1 MPDPAITTH
10 CRVCAGN
17 FFAEP
22 LLSFSNMPA
31 AAQGFPT
38 ADTLAQDQG
47 ASFSVMQCS
56 QCGLVQLD
64 ILPVPYYREVIR
76 ATAYSPEMREVRLK
90 QFAAWVEQHQLHQ
103 QAVLEIGCGKGEYL
117 NLLQASG
124 VKAFG
129 IEASAENI
137 AACQA
142 QSLAVELGFL
152 GETQL
157 KNGPFL
163 GFACFNFMEHWPNPN
178 AVLQALH
185 AYLAPGAVGLIEVP
199 NFDMMIRERQFSE
212 FISDHLLYFTE
223 DTLRTTLSRNGF
235 EVLSTKVIW
244 HDYILSAEVRKRGP
258 IDLSG
263 LAHQHGA
270 MTKALQDFVQSYE
283 KVAIW
288 GAGHQAL
295 ATIALADIA
304 QHIDY
309 VVDSAPFK
317 QGRFT
322 PATHLPIVGPNH
334 LLTAPPDAVIIMAA
348 GYSDEVAQQLRAMPI
363 KPTPPAIGIL
373 RQNTLEILA
382 A

>member
-1 MPDPAITTH
+1 MPDPATTTH
-10 CRVCAGN
+10 CRVCEGL

-22 LLSFSNMPA
+22 LLSFSNMPG

-47 ASFSVMQCS
+47 AAFHVMQCS
-56 QCGLVQLD
+56 DCGLVQLD
-64 ILPVPYYREVIR
+64 IPPVPYYREVIR
-76 ATAYSPEMREVRLK
+76 AAAYSPEMREVRLQ

-129 IEASAENI
+129 IEASADNI
-137 AACQA
+137 AACKT
-142 QSLAVELGFL
+142 QSLAVEHGFL
-152 GETQL
+152 GETLL
-157 KNGPFL
+157 KNGPFH
-163 GFACFNFMEHWPNPN
+163 GFACFNFMEHWPDPN
-178 AVLQALH
+178 TVLQALLAH
-185 AYLAPGAVGLIEVP
+185 LAPGAVGLIEVP

-244 HDYILSAEVRKRGP
+244 HDYILSAEVRKRDP
-258 IDLSG
+258 IDLTG
-263 LAHQHGA
+263 LTRQQAA
-270 MTKALQDFVQSYE
+270 MTKELQNFVQSYE
-283 KVAIW
+283 KVVIW

-295 ATIALADIA
+295 ATIALTHIA
-304 QHIDY
+304 PHIEY
-309 VVDSAPFK
+309 VIDSAPFK

-322 PATHLPIVGPNH
+322 PATHLPIVAPTN
-334 LLTAPPDAVIIMAA
+334 LLTSPPDAVIIMAA
-348 GYSDEVAQQLRAMPI
+348 GYSDEVAQQLRTMPI
-363 KPTPPAIGIL
+363 KPTIGIL

-382 A
+382 V